1 MGMTGNYACVQMRVK
16 KKNHSAKTVLQPKN
30 RWSNTGPVPQIGC
43 HLDNQGQILPAWNN
57 QG

>member
-16 KKNHSAKTVLQPKN
+16 NHSAKRVLQPKN

>member
-1 MGMTGNYACVQMRVK
+1 MTGNYACVQMRVK
-16 KKNHSAKTVLQPKN
+16 KKITQLRAVLQPKN